1 MATKS
6 PTPILLDT
14 KILNR
19 LIGDVLDFAGVPA
32 SQKSACLN
40 KAAAR
45 IAGPK
50 QNWGFLTNHGTPVV
64 ADGMA
69 GYTVVE
75 TSVQKRDTVS
85 SAAKTDPHSLFFKTL
100 QDALRS
106 NINLLLLTGLPGT
119 DLSIPTT
126 DIARSMA
133 RGTYHIRT
141 SLLMDDEMVLWDDP
155 SRLQA
160 DLRPRGDMNGITIF
174 EDIDGLSDAGLKA
187 LENEVSILSRTQ
199 PAAQIVLISNFREK
213 LVERL
218 RIVAPG
224 LLDRA
229 FSLHLDTPIHPS
241 IHEFI
246 QNSSPVGTLDF
257 IDVRPPSMASWDK
270 AGKITQKAQAGI
282 DALREAT
289 HIVNDP
295 GGLRSYALAP
305 LRIQSGELSRLIIFM
320 ESMPKLSHRVSGFMR
335 DRSAEGDFGLMPKA
349 WQDIARLV
357 KLYDEACESGTKAR
371 QDQHAYL
378 VRHYARGHLRK
389 HAADLLRHLGL

>member
-1 MATKS
+1 
-6 PTPILLDT
+6 
-14 KILNR
+14 
-19 LIGDVLDFAGVPA
+19 
-32 SQKSACLN
+32 
-40 KAAAR
+40 
-45 IAGPK
+45 
-50 QNWGFLTNHGTPVV
+50 
-64 ADGMA
+64 
-69 GYTVVE
+69 
-75 TSVQKRDTVS
+75 VQKRDTVS
-85 SAAKTDPHSLFFKTL
+85 SATKTDPHTLFFNTL

-126 DIARSMA
+126 DIARSMS

-199 PAAQIVLISNFREK
+199 PAAQIVLISNFRKK

-224 LLDRA
+224 LLNRA

-241 IHEFI
+241 IQEFI
-246 QNSSPVGTLDF
+246 KNSPPVGILDF
-257 IDVRPPSMASWDK
+257 TDVRPPSMASWDK

-289 HIVNDP
+289 HIVSDP
-295 GGLRSYALAP
+295 GGLRNYALAP
-305 LRIQSGELSRLIIFM
+305 LRIQSGEPSHLIVFM
-320 ESMPKLSHRVSGFMR
+320 ESMPKLSHRVTGFMR

-378 VRHYARGHLRK
+378 VRHYAKGHLRK
-389 HAADLLRHLGL
+389 NAADLLHHLGL